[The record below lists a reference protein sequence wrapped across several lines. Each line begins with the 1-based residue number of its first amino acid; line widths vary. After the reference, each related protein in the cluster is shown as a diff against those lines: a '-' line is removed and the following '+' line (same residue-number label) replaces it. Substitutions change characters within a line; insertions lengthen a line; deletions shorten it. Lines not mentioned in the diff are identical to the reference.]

1 MNWKDIVGRTTKLIS
16 DNSPIILTSLG
27 VVGTVTTAYLTGKA
41 TFKYMKDLG
50 EEGYYDRD
58 YKFAVSPREHIERAW
73 KFYIP
78 AAGSAVVTIAF
89 IIASNRVA
97 GGRAA
102 ALAAGY
108 AISERAFA
116 EYRDKV
122 VQRIGNRKE
131 LSYRDEIAQ
140 ERVNRNPP
148 PEDLILLEDG
158 LSVLCCDMF
167 TGRYFLC
174 DMETLRKAENDI
186 NFEVNNNYYASL
198 TDFYEAIGIPK
209 TSMSD
214 DFGWNSDKL
223 LELSFSTALTPSGKP
238 CLTFDFKV
246 MPIRG
251 FSRLQ

>member
-1 MNWKDIVGRTTKLIS
+1 MNLKDIFGRTSKLIS
-16 DNSPIILTSLG
+16 DNSPAILTALG
-27 VVGTVTTAYLTGKA
+27 VVGTLTTAYLTGKA
-41 TFKYMKDLG
+41 TFKAAELLRN
-50 EEGYYDRD
+50 EEKFRNEPLPPRD
-58 YKFAVSPREHIERAW
+58 QIENVWRL
-73 KFYIP
+73 YIP
-78 AAGSAVVTIAF
+78 AAGSAIATISF
-89 IIASNRVA
+89 IISANRV
-97 GGRAA
+97 GTRRAA
-102 ALAAGY
+102 AMAAAF
-108 AISERAFA
+108 AISERAFD
-116 EYRDKV
+116 EYREKI
-122 VQRIGNRKE
+122 VQKIGDRRE
-131 LSYRDEIAQ
+131 QGFRDQIAQ
-140 ERVNRNPP
+140 DRVNRNPP

-167 TGRYFLC
+167 TGRYFLS

-251 FSRLQ
+251 YSRLQ